1 MELKDQIKSD
11 LKVAMREK
19 DTDTRNTLRMMQAAI
34 KQVEID
40 GGEPLDNDGVLS
52 ILQKQAK
59 MRRESIDEYEK
70 GGRAELAAGEK
81 TELAVIEKY
90 LPQMMSREEIEVI
103 AQGVLADL
111 GVSDMKSMGRI
122 MGAMMPK
129 VKGKADGKLVNEV
142 VRSLLS

>member
-1 MELKDQIKSD
+1 MELKDQIKND
-11 LKVAMREK
+11 LKVAMLEK
-19 DTDTRNTLRMMQAAI
+19 DTDTRDTLRMMQAAI

-40 GGEPLDNDGVLS
+40 GGEPLDNDGVLG

-59 MRRESIDEYEK
+59 MRRESMDEYEK

-81 TELAVIEKY
+81 TELDIIEKY

-111 GVSDMKSMGRI
+111 GVSDMKSMGQI

-129 VKGKADGKLVNEV
+129 VKEKADGKMVNEV